1 MMVTER
7 FRLRA
12 IKMWVRG
19 SEEYNAVQILQ
30 RILITV
36 GGTCVRCIHLG
47 MASLPRAAYKTY
59 EVELLH

>member
-12 IKMWVRG
+12 IKMRVRG

-47 MASLPRAAYKTY
+47 MALPRAAYKTY